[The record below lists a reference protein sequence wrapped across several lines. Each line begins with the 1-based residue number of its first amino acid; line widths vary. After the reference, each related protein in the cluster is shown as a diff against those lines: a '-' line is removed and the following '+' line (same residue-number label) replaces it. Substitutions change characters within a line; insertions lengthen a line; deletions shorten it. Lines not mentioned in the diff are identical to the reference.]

1 MTLGS
6 PKHMEQCIHF
16 TGEVAEEAA
25 KLIVRELDL
34 EVNNYCIKHKLP
46 EQTRSFRNICSLLF

>member
-1 MTLGS
+1 MIFLRINIKTLCCRIITKGMTLGS

-16 TGEVAEEAA
+16 TGEVAEGAA

-34 EVNNYCIKHKLP
+34 EIK
-46 EQTRSFRNICSLLF
+46 